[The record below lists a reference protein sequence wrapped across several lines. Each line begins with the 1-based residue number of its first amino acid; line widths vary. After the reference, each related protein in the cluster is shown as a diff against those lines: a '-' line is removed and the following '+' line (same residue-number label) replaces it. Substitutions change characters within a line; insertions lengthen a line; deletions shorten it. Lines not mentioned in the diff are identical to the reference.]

1 MRMGFSREGAVP
13 LTNPIVNYAL
23 DSQGGMGFRSCEFIP
38 ESEGI

>member
-1 MRMGFSREGAVP
+1 MGFSRDGAVP

-23 DSQGGMGFRSCEFIP
+23 DSQGRMGFRSRELNR